1 MAFDRFLLLLPSS
14 AGGYMADPDEAIEV
28 ATRLDLC
35 GWVLGCRFDGF
46 CSGRRRRGMRSKKR
60 MEVTVLLTIADPDE
74 RVLATAL
81 EAAGERHMVEYR
93 LVARASRE
101 AMAAHAAV

>member
-1 MAFDRFLLLLPSS
+1 
-14 AGGYMADPDEAIEV
+14 
-28 ATRLDLC
+28 
-35 GWVLGCRFDGF
+35 
-46 CSGRRRRGMRSKKR
+46 